1 MIPLFRYGGWAGK
14 VLWVDLTRGKVVPR
28 ELDESLAL
36 SFLGGT
42 GFAAK
47 WLWDM
52 ATPDVQPFSPENPLI
67 FATGVLT
74 GTIFPQASRYV
85 VAARSPLTDI
95 YGEAHAAGHFAPELK
110 FAGYDAVVFTG
121 RSDKPVYLYVE
132 DGGAELRD
140 ASHLWGRTTYEA
152 EDMIKEENG
161 DPFIKVAVI
170 GQAGENLVR
179 FACVINDHGRAAARS
194 GMGAVMGYK
203 RLKAVAVRG
212 YSAVRVA
219 RPEELYEVYMEEW
232 RRRMLEH
239 PFTPQRAKYGT
250 NDLVELMHSIG
261 RLPTYNHREGVFDEW
276 EEICGERI
284 TREYLVKPKADF
296 ACYQRC
302 GRFVRIPAGKY
313 VMIGKGPEYE
323 GLDALGANVGN
334 SDLEALIYANHLCN
348 LYGMDVIS
356 AGGVIAWAM
365 ECWEH
370 GLLTKE
376 DTGGLEFDW
385 GDPELIVQLIEMIAF
400 RKGFGDL
407 LAEGVY
413 RAAQKIGRGTEK
425 YAMHVKK
432 MEIAAQDG
440 RAQKSMGLAHVT
452 SNRGADHLY
461 AFPVLDE
468 VGFEKEI
475 AERFGE
481 QYLPEM
487 TDRLNPKY
495 KGIMV
500 AELEDFC
507 AVVEAVGV
515 CKYGTV
521 IPPVFFYPDLARAL
535 TLTTGKEY
543 TEADLRLIGRRIVTL
558 QRLFNVREGITRKDD
573 TLPERFTKEPM
584 PRGPAKGQVV
594 ELDIML
600 DEYYSYRK
608 WDLETG
614 IPKKETLRELGLE
627 REVEEL
633 ERRGITIPP

>member
-1 MIPLFRYGGWAGK
+1 VIPLFRYGGWAGK

-261 RLPTYNHREGVFDEW
+261 RLPTYNHREGVF
-276 EEICGERI
+276 
-284 TREYLVKPKADF
+284 Y
-296 ACYQRC
+296 
-302 GRFVRIPAGKY
+302 
-313 VMIGKGPEYE
+313 
-323 GLDALGANVGN
+323 
-334 SDLEALIYANHLCN
+334 
-348 LYGMDVIS
+348 
-356 AGGVIAWAM
+356 
-365 ECWEH
+365 
-370 GLLTKE
+370 
-376 DTGGLEFDW
+376 
-385 GDPELIVQLIEMIAF
+385 
-400 RKGFGDL
+400 
-407 LAEGVY
+407 
-413 RAAQKIGRGTEK
+413 
-425 YAMHVKK
+425 
-432 MEIAAQDG
+432 
-440 RAQKSMGLAHVT
+440 
-452 SNRGADHLY
+452 
-461 AFPVLDE
+461 
-468 VGFEKEI
+468 
-475 AERFGE
+475 
-481 QYLPEM
+481 
-487 TDRLNPKY
+487 
-495 KGIMV
+495 
-500 AELEDFC
+500 
-507 AVVEAVGV
+507 
-515 CKYGTV
+515 
-521 IPPVFFYPDLARAL
+521 
-535 TLTTGKEY
+535 
-543 TEADLRLIGRRIVTL
+543 
-558 QRLFNVREGITRKDD
+558 
-573 TLPERFTKEPM
+573 
-584 PRGPAKGQVV
+584 
-594 ELDIML
+594 
-600 DEYYSYRK
+600 
-608 WDLETG
+608 
-614 IPKKETLRELGLE
+614 
-627 REVEEL
+627 
-633 ERRGITIPP
+633 

>member
-1 MIPLFRYGGWAGK
+1 MIQLFRYGGWAGR
-14 VLWVDLTRGKVVPR
+14 VLWVDLTRGKIVPR

-36 SFLGGT
+36 FLLGGT

-52 ATPDVQPFSPENPLI
+52 VTPEVEPFSPENPLI

-85 VAARSPLTDI
+85 VAARSPLTDV

-132 DGGAELRD
+132 DGRAELRD
-140 ASHLWGRTTYEA
+140 ASHLWGRTTYEV
-152 EDMIKEENG
+152 EDAIKEENG
-161 DPFIKVAVI
+161 DPFIKVAAI

-219 RPEELYEVYMEEW
+219 RPEELYEVYMGEW

-250 NDLVELMHSIG
+250 NDLVELMNSIG
-261 RLPTYNHREGVFDEW
+261 RLPTYNHREGVFDEY
-276 EEICGERI
+276 EKISGERI
-284 TREYLVKPKADF
+284 TREYLLRPKADF
-296 ACYQRC
+296 ACLQRC
-302 GRFVRIPAGKY
+302 GRLIKVPSGKY
-313 VMIGKGPEYE
+313 AFLGKGAEYE
-323 GLDALGANVGN
+323 GLDALGANCGV
-334 SDLEALIYANHLCN
+334 SDVEAVEYANHLCN
-348 LYGMDVIS
+348 QYGMDVIS
-356 AGGVIAWAM
+356 VGGVIAWAM
-365 ECWEH
+365 ECFER
-370 GLLTKE
+370 GLITEE
-376 DTGGLEFDW
+376 DTGGLRLEW
-385 GDPELIVQLIEMIAF
+385 GDADLVVRLVEMIAF
-400 RKGFGDL
+400 RRGFGDL

-413 RAAQKIGRGTEK
+413 RAAQKVGRGTER

-432 MEIAAQDG
+432 QEIAAQDG

-452 SNRGADHLY
+452 AARGADHLY

-468 VGFEKEI
+468 VGFEREI
-475 AERFGE
+475 RERFGE
-481 QYLPEM
+481 QYLPEIAE
-487 TDRLNPKY
+487 RLNPKY
-495 KGIMV
+495 KGFMV
-500 AELEDFC
+500 KEMEDFC

-521 IPPVFFYPDLARAL
+521 IPPVFYYGDLARAL
-535 TLTTGKEY
+535 TLVTGREF
-543 TEADLRLIGRRIVTL
+543 TEAELRLIGERIVNL
-558 QRLFNVREGITRKDD
+558 QRAFNVRLGITRKDD

-594 ELDIML
+594 ELDQML
-600 DEYYSYRK
+600 DEYYTCRG

-614 IPKKETLRELGLE
+614 IPREETLRRLGLDFA
-627 REVEEL
+627 VEDL
-633 ERRGITIPP
+633 RSRGIAVPS